1 MIGRFPL
8 IRVARPRRQSSFLV
22 LLGAFAVVIPVLNL
36 LVPASSPLHVP
47 TYLVALFGK
56 YVCYALLALSIDLIW
71 GYAASSR
78 SATAPSSRSAAT
90 PWACI

>member
-1 MIGRFPL
+1 MTTHIL
-8 IRVARPRRQSSFLV
+8 IRSIDRGATIFLIIVALIAIGVP
-22 LLGAFAVVIPVLNL
+22 ILNL
-36 LVPASSPLHVP
+36 AVPASSAFYVP

-56 YVCYALLALSIDLIW
+56 YTCYALLALSIDLIW
-71 GYAASSR
+71 GFAAFSR